1 MRGRTIALAA
11 AVLAGVAAS
20 PAAAQYVPSG
30 PDWYRSKDLQLD
42 QRIVLAQAVPSS
54 PGMYAAKDPLLGL
67 CVAEASWGTPDP
79 REVSNFVAAFN
90 AQRAQ
95 SGLPPLNPD
104 RNLAAA
110 AMWKSMHMA
119 RYDYLDHD
127 DPAPP
132 EARSVFQR
140 GIECGYGNYIGEN
153 LAEGQDNAR
162 ETIEE
167 WLGSPVHRHV
177 MENPAY
183 QDMGVGVATA
193 RNGDKYWTLDVGR
206 KQ

>member
-1 MRGRTIALAA
+1 M
-11 AVLAGVAAS
+11 S
-20 PAAAQYVPSG
+20 VPSN
-30 PDWYRSKDLQLD
+30 
-42 QRIVLAQAVPSS
+42 
-54 PGMYAAKDPLLGL
+54 PGMYAEKDPMLGL
-67 CVAEASWGTPDP
+67 CKPGADWGRPDP
-79 REVSNFVAAFN
+79 QAAASFAATYN

-95 SGLPPLNPD
+95 QGMPPLNSDPA
-104 RNLAAA
+104 LTAA

-140 GIECGYGNYIGEN
+140 GIDCGYGSYIAEN
-153 LAEGQDNAR
+153 LGEGQDNAR
-162 ETIEE
+162 ELIDE
-167 WLGSPVHRHV
+167 WMGSPAHRHN

-193 RNGDKYWTLDVGR
+193 HDGDKYWTLDFGS